1 MKVDS
6 KTIVAGV
13 AVVVAAGAGFLG
25 GMQYQKTKMV
35 ANFRGN
41 FAQGQMNGING
52 QTRTTGARTG
62 SGMQQGMRGGMV
74 TGEVTAKDDKSLTVK
89 LTDGSSKIVV
99 LSGSTTYALSSEAS
113 LDKIAVGSKISAF
126 GTSNSDGSTTATSVE
141 INPVQRGQLAP
152 TQ

>member
-25 GMQYQKTKMV
+25 GMQYQKTKVV

-52 QTRTTGARTG
+52 QTRATGTRTG
-62 SGMQQGMRGGMV
+62 SGMQQGMRGMIV
-74 TGEVTAKDDKSLTVK
+74 GEVTAKDDKSLTVK

-113 LDKIAVGSKISAF
+113 LDKIAIGSKISAF
-126 GTSNSDGSTTATSVE
+126 GTSNSDGSTTATSIE
-141 INPVQRGQLAP
+141 INPVRRGQITP

>member
-25 GMQYQKTKMV
+25 GMQYQKTKVV

-52 QTRTTGARTG
+52 QTRATGTRTG
-62 SGMQQGMRGGMV
+62 SGMQQGMRGMIV
-74 TGEVTAKDDKSLTVK
+74 GEVTAKDDKSLTVK

-113 LDKIAVGSKISAF
+113 LDKIAIGSKISAF

>member
-25 GMQYQKTKMV
+25 GMQYQKTKVV

-52 QTRTTGARTG
+52 QTRATGTRTG
-62 SGMQQGMRGGMV
+62 SGMQQGMRGMIV
-74 TGEVTAKDDKSLTVK
+74 GEVTAKDDKSLTVK